1 MVAEKTALILDDDAD
16 YRQLL
21 EEFLADYDY
30 SVTAYESPLSFL
42 GDIAHCRSHKPCFDI
57 IITDNQMP
65 GMDGIDFLAMLKD
78 ISCKVP
84 DGRKVLIS
92 GFLTEEI
99 KRKAEELGSRAFKK
113 LTAVTDLTE
122 WLDALPA

>member
-1 MVAEKTALILDDDAD
+1 MVARTALILDDDDD

-30 SVTAYESPLSFL
+30 AVSAYESPLSFIN
-42 GDIAHCRSHKPCFDI
+42 GSIHCQSSTPCFDI

-65 GMDGIDFLAMLKD
+65 GMDGIDFLAMLKEV
-78 ISCKVP
+78 SCKVP

-92 GFLTEEI
+92 GFLTEEVR
-99 KRKAEELGSRAFKK
+99 RKAAELGSRSFKK
-113 LTAVTDLTE
+113 QTAMTDLTA
-122 WLDALPA
+122 WLEALPV